1 MDMSLT
7 RLRSRDD
14 CESGGGKNEGG
25 KCKDN
30 KVFHD
35 AQRVAFRE
43 LTRKYFFLFFNLFF
57 VSWRDFFVDTMRGES
72 LTVFSNSF
80 F

>member
-1 MDMSLT
+1 MDMSLA

-43 LTRKYFFLFFNLFF
+43 LTRKYFFLFFIYFF
-57 VSWRDFFVDTMRGES
+57 LCHSVFFL
-72 LTVFSNSF
+72 LTRA
-80 F
+80 

>member
-1 MDMSLT
+1 MDMSLA

-14 CESGGGKNEGG
+14 CESGNGKNEGG
-25 KCKDN
+25 KGKDN

-43 LTRKYFFLFFNLFF
+43 LTRKVFFLFFIYFF
-57 VSWRDFFVDTMRGES
+57 LCHSVFFC
-72 LTVFSNSF
+72 
-80 F
+80 